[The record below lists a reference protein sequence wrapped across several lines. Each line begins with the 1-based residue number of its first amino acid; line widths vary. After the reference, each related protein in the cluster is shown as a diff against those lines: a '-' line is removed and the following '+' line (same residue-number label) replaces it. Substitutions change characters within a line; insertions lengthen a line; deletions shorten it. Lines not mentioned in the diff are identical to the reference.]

1 MTAIQQIIEEKIQ
14 ELEQKKA
21 KAPFWKRW
29 WVQKIIDVL
38 KEILI
43 SWLSNKK

>member
-14 ELEQKKA
+14 ELEEKKA

-38 KEILI
+38 REILI
-43 SWLSNKK
+43 KLLTDKK